1 MSNGSDT
8 QGTLNKT
15 WKRKDMFRWTSL
27 LAVTLLGLGSQEA
40 LAQARWTLQSVA
52 LKSGESV
59 EVGDLYFTSSGTCR
73 SLLKDLPV
81 VEVMEGP
88 SEVTASVKEA
98 MVTPR
103 AQGCSQKIKGGRLVL
118 TAKDIEEYS
127 TSKLTVRITFHTKD
141 GDTQRSESLNVTL
154 FPKQE

>member
-8 QGTLNKT
+8 QDTLNKT
-15 WKRKDMFRWTSL
+15 WKRKDMYRWTSL

-40 LAQARWTLQSVA
+40 LAQARSALPSVA

-59 EVGDLYFTSSGTCR
+59 EIGDLYFVSSGTCR

-98 MVTPR
+98 MVVPR
-103 AQGCSQKIKGGRLVL
+103 EQGCSQKVKGGRLVL

-141 GDTQRSESLNVTL
+141 GDTQRSNSFNLTL

>member
-1 MSNGSDT
+1 MYRLIG
-8 QGTLNKT
+8 
-15 WKRKDMFRWTSL
+15 L
-27 LAVTLLGLGSQEA
+27 LALTLLALGSQEA
-40 LAQARWTLQSVA
+40 IAQARWNLPSVA

-59 EVGDLYFTSSGTCR
+59 EIFDLYYVSPGTCR
-73 SLLKDLPV
+73 SLMKDLPV

-88 SEVTASVKEA
+88 SEVAASVKDA

-103 AQGCSQKIKGGRLVL
+103 EQGCSQKVKGGRLVL

-127 TSKLTVRITFHTKD
+127 TSKLTVRVTYHTKD
-141 GDTQRSESLNVTL
+141 GDTQRSHSFNLTL

>member
-1 MSNGSDT
+1 MYRLTG
-8 QGTLNKT
+8 
-15 WKRKDMFRWTSL
+15 L
-27 LAVTLLGLGSQEA
+27 LAVALLGLVSQDA
-40 LAQARWTLQSVA
+40 LAQARWALPNVA

-59 EVGDLYFTSSGTCR
+59 EVGNLYRVSPGTCR

-88 SEVTASVKEA
+88 SEVTASAKED

-103 AQGCSQKIKGGRLVL
+103 EQACSQKVKGAKLVF
-118 TAKDIEEYS
+118 TAKDVEDYS
-127 TSKLTVRITFHTKD
+127 VSKLTIRITFHTKD
-141 GDTQRSESLNVTL
+141 GDTQESHSFNVTL